1 LRTPTLRTPAALA
14 LALLL
19 AGSLAAPVARAGIIL
34 SELCDPRDNY
44 TTDRFIEIYNS
55 GPNPVDLTSWS
66 VVAIANN
73 VDVCTWPLSGVIA
86 PNQALVCGGP
96 TTVTGFTVNFQ
107 SAVWATTAGYMNWN
121 GRVGDGA
128 KLKNAGGTI
137 TDIVVATGVLFEN
150 SDLVRNSNIT
160 DPNPVYT
167 PSEWTS
173 TPVILATDASPGTH
187 NGSAPPPA
195 GPMIA
200 NIVTIPS
207 SPAAGDGVHVQA
219 TVVDTLGPVTS
230 VSLDW
235 GTASNS
241 LTTTIGMSA
250 ELDSLY
256 QTDTPIP
263 GQIAGTTVY
272 YRLTATGASG
282 TRQTSTAN
290 YVIPGT
296 AGAPTILAVGEMSD
310 STLLVFFSE
319 PVEPVTA
326 GTSAYYTVG
335 ALTAVA
341 AVRDPAHTSQVLI
354 TVRGIAAG
362 ARTLTVTGVQDLDGN
377 PTSNAT
383 CNFNYVDVSIPAGY
397 YNGTAGLQGSALLV
411 ALHNI
416 IKNHLAQ
423 TYAYAYTAFMTTDV
437 RPDGKVWD
445 PYSDVPGGTP
455 PYEYSFG
462 QTTDSGPEGAGY
474 NREHTWPQSW
484 FNGNAPMHDDLWIL
498 YPTDS
503 HVNNLRANYPY
514 GKVGTP
520 TTTSLNGSKLG
531 PSVTPG
537 YSGTVFE
544 PIDWFKGDLAR
555 SAFYVSTRYFNEDQG
570 WTGSVSTS
578 GANLLPWAANQYVLW
593 SQNDPPSWKE
603 RMRNGAIYV
612 IQHNRNPFVDHP
624 EFVGL
629 IWDST
634 NVTAVGDGP
643 SRAAL
648 TLGPGTPN
656 PFQGRTTI
664 AYSLPERAGVS
675 LAIFDLAGRRV
686 KTLASGVQEPGA
698 HQAEWDGR
706 DEAGA
711 SVGAGLYFC
720 RLTAGTESVTRRL
733 VRVD

>member
-1 LRTPTLRTPAALA
+1 MRTPILRTPAALA

-19 AGSLAAPVARAGIIL
+19 AGSLAAPVARAGVFL

-44 TTDRFIEIYNS
+44 PTDRFIEIYNS
-55 GPNPVDLTSWS
+55 GPNPVDLTNWS
-66 VVAIANN
+66 VVAVANN
-73 VDVCTWPLSGVIA
+73 VDVTTWTLSGVIA
-86 PNQALVCGGP
+86 PNQAKVCGGP
-96 TTVTGFTVNFQ
+96 TTVTGFNVDFQ

-121 GRVGDGA
+121 GRAGDGA

-137 TDIVVATGVLFEN
+137 LDIVVATGILFEN
-150 SDLVRNSNIT
+150 ADLVRNANIA

-167 PSEWTS
+167 PSEWTA

-187 NGSAPPPA
+187 NGSLPPPA
-195 GPMIA
+195 GPVIA
-200 NIVTIPS
+200 NLVTIPS

-219 TVVDTLGPVTS
+219 TVVDTAGPVTA
-230 VSLDW
+230 VSLAW

-241 LTTTIGMSA
+241 LTSTIAMSA
-250 ELDSLY
+250 VLDSLY

-272 YRLTATGASG
+272 YQVTAIGALATRLSPV
-282 TRQTSTAN
+282 AN

-296 AGAPTILAVGEMSD
+296 AGPPTILAVGEMSD

-319 PVEPVTA
+319 PVEPVSA
-326 GTSAYYTVG
+326 EVPAYYTVG

-341 AVRDPAHTSQVLI
+341 AVRDPSHTSQVLI
-354 TVRGIAAG
+354 TVRGLAAG
-362 ARTLTVTGVQDLDGN
+362 TRTLTVTGVQDLDGN

-383 CNFNYVDVSIPAGY
+383 RNFNYVDVTIPAGY
-397 YNGTAGLQGSALLV
+397 YNGTAGLHGSALLV
-411 ALHNI
+411 ALHNL
-416 IKNHLAQ
+416 IKDHAAQ
-423 TYAYAYTAFMTTDV
+423 SYAYAYTAFMTTDV
-437 RPDGKVWD
+437 KPNGKVWD

-498 YPTDS
+498 YPTDT

-514 GKVGTP
+514 GKVGIP

-537 YSGTVFE
+537 YGGTVFE
-544 PIDWFKGDLAR
+544 PIDPFKGDLAR
-555 SAFYVSTRYFNEDQG
+555 SAFYVSARYFNEDAG

-578 GANLLPWAANQYVLW
+578 GASLLPWAAGQYVQW
-593 SQNDPPSWKE
+593 SQNDSVSWKE

-624 EFVGL
+624 EFVAL

-634 NVTAVGDGP
+634 SVTGVGDGAP
-643 SRAAL
+643 RAAL

-656 PFQGRTTI
+656 PFHARTAI
-664 AYSLPERAGVS
+664 AYTLPERARVS
-675 LAIFDLAGRRV
+675 LAIYDLAGRRV
-686 KTLASGVQEPGA
+686 RTLASGIAAPGG

-711 SVGAGLYFC
+711 AAGAGLYFC
-720 RLTAGTESVTRRL
+720 RLTAGAASVTRRL
-733 VRVD
+733 ARVD